1 MGRFERADEG
11 APCRRPGVVA
21 QWPLAWRGRFV
32 AGAAAFFDLFFC
44 FSDMTFHPTFRFLRA
59 VCLGAPV
66 FLGLGAALADEGGA
80 ADAALE
86 PCQRYQAVMKQMM
99 VEDGTYSEPAMQ
111 IVARIV
117 AGKPEGERQAF
128 CTRALH
134 ELEKAP
140 PPAPPRPGTVTPATA
155 AGQGG

>member
-1 MGRFERADEG
+1 
-11 APCRRPGVVA
+11 
-21 QWPLAWRGRFV
+21 
-32 AGAAAFFDLFFC
+32 
-44 FSDMTFHPTFRFLRA
+44 MTFHPTFRFLRA
-59 VCLGAPV
+59 ACLGLPV

-80 ADAALE
+80 PVA
-86 PCQRYQAVMKQMM
+86 PCDRYQAVMKQMM